1 MRKSVI
7 IKLLLCLILIS
18 FLAVDYALGEN
29 KGNVITWDKTFGGSS
44 DDMGFSIIQT
54 ENGGYAI
61 AGYAIFPRIE
71 KKSDWRSKLGY
82 IILEKSKRQDFWIIK
97 LDKNGNME
105 WDEIFGEE
113 MTDVARSIIQ
123 TKDAGYAVA
132 GSIWTKY
139 ARKQD
144 FWLIKL
150 GENGNKEWEAT
161 FNKDKDDIAYSII
174 QTKDGGYTIAGGTG
188 RRNWGEVN
196 CWVIKLDAKGN
207 VEWDND
213 FGGIGWDEINS
224 IIQIK
229 DGGFIAAGST
239 WSKGAGRGDVCVA
252 KIDKR
257 GYLVWIKTFGG
268 SDYDEARSII
278 QTDDEN
284 YAIAGFTVSEDT
296 EDRNVWVIKLDKK
309 GNKIWDKTLGG
320 TSEEWANSIVQTED
334 KGYMVA
340 GWTKSMGAGKT
351 DAWIIKLNKRG
362 DLVWDRTFGGSED
375 DEAHS
380 IIQTEDGGY
389 AVAGWTESKGAGN
402 ADVWVIKLDENGNLQ

>member
-18 FLAVDYALGEN
+18 FLAVDYASGEN

-61 AGYAIFPRIE
+61 AGYTVLPRRE
-71 KKSDWRSKLGY
+71 KKDDWRSKLGY
-82 IILEKSKRQDFWIIK
+82 IILEKSYRQDFWIIK

-105 WDEIFGEE
+105 WDETFGEE
-113 MTDVARSIIQ
+113 EADVARSIIQ
-123 TKDAGYAVA
+123 TKDGGYAVV

-139 ARKQD
+139 VRKRD

-150 GENGNKEWEAT
+150 GENGNKEWEKT
-161 FNKDKDDIAYSII
+161 FDKDEHDIAYSII
-174 QTKDGGYTIAGGTG
+174 QTKDGGYAIAGGTG
-188 RRNWGEVN
+188 KRFWGEVN

-207 VEWDND
+207 VEWNND
-213 FGGIGWDEINS
+213 FGEIGWDEIYS
-224 IIQIK
+224 IIQTK

-239 WSKGAGRGDVCVA
+239 WSKGAGRGDVWVV
-252 KIDKR
+252 KLDR
-257 GYLVWIKTFGG
+257 SGYLVWIKTFGG

-278 QTDDEN
+278 QTEDGS
-284 YAIAGFTVSEDT
+284 YAIAGFTISEDT
-296 EDRNVWVIKLDKK
+296 GDRDVWVIKLDKE

-320 TSEEWANSIVQTED
+320 TSEDWANSIIQTNNGD
-334 KGYMVA
+334 YMVA

-351 DAWIIKLNKRG
+351 DVWIIKLNKRG
-362 DLVWDRTFGGSED
+362 DLVWDRAFGGSED

-402 ADVWVIKLDENGNLQ
+402 ADVWVIKLDKNGNLQ

>member
-213 FGGIGWDEINS
+213 FGGIGWDEIYS